1 MIKCI
6 CINDKDKPKKIPQ
19 HKWITKDKEYTIIF
33 ASHVLPQ
40 NTLAFQLAE
49 INLDKSCAP
58 FEYFCASRFGINPKD
73 LEALKNFI
81 KECSEISKSVKE
93 LTDYERAAD
102 TSKEN

>member
-1 MIKCI
+1 MINCI

-19 HKWITKDKEYTIIF
+19 HKWVVKDKEYTIIF
-33 ASHVLPQ
+33 ALHVQPQ

-58 FEYFCASRFGINPKD
+58 FEYFCASRFGFALED
-73 LEALKNFI
+73 LDKLQEFI
-81 KECSEISKSVKE
+81 KECSEISKSIKE
-93 LTDYERAAD
+93 VIEHERATD